1 MLKRKDDKMHLI
13 ILGAG
18 GYGRTVADVAG
29 QTEEYST
36 ILFLDDNSVAPDV
49 AGKCAEFARF
59 RGEQTAFY
67 PAFGNNES
75 KEERYKTSV
84 SFVLQCISLLCRP
97 LRQPH

>member
-67 PAFGNNES
+67 PAFGNKNLGPRLEQ
-75 KEERYKTSV
+75 KKHQFLYYKRRLGINRV
-84 SFVLQCISLLCRP
+84 
-97 LRQPH
+97 H